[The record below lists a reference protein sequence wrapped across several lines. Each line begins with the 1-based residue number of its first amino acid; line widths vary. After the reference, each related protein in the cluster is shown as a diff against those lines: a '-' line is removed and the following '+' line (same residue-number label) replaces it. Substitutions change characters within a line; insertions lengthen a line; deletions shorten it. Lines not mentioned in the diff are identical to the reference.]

1 MTTMDLDEL
10 ALGDANARAPNFW
23 TRAAAFF
30 ARHKER
36 KLQRLTV
43 YELSRLD
50 PHLLRDIGIDMA
62 DIEAATLGRHRS
74 VWLNPISRR

>member
-10 ALGDANARAPNFW
+10 AIGDVTARAPKFW
-23 TRAAAFF
+23 TRVSAFF
-30 ARHKER
+30 ARRKER
-36 KLQRLTV
+36 KLQRLTI

-62 DIEAATLGRHRS
+62 DIEAATLGRHLS
-74 VWLNPISRR
+74 VWLNPMRK